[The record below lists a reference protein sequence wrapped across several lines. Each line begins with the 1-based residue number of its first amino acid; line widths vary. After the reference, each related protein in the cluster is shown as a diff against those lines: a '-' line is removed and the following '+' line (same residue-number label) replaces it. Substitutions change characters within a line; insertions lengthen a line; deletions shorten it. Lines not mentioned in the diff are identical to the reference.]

1 MMTASYDCN
10 DDNNNNKHSNN
21 NNNDKQQQQQT
32 QQQRQTTTTTTI
44 NTATTTTMTNNNNN
58 KHNNNNNDNKQQQQ
72 QQEKGKTELTNRT
85 SRQTVQIYLKSLGNR
100 AQHDREYRS
109 VESEQSNQ
117 HSLSCLHTKHKNTLS
132 RTEAQ
137 TERHS
142 QTTGHFIFWITLE
155 HYTPSS

>member
-10 DDNNNNKHSNN
+10 DDNNNKHNN
-21 NNNDKQQQQQT
+21 
-32 QQQRQTTTTTTI
+32 
-44 NTATTTTMTNNNNN
+44 NNNNN

-132 RTEAQ
+132 QTDAQ

-142 QTTGHFIFWITLE
+142 QTTGHLFFGLLLSIILYYAPTILGGAL
-155 HYTPSS
+155 SDDAV